1 MFDPA
6 DNCPYTM
13 VIGQPQ
19 NRSAHVSSVCRSA
32 YCFLRQLRP
41 VIRSMSIKAAK
52 TVVHAFISSRLDYCN
67 SLVHGINDTL
77 LRRLQAVQ
85 NAAARVVS
93 GTHRCDHV
101 SPVLRQ
107 LQWLPVRQQVDFKLA
122 MLVYKALN
130 NLAPQYLSD
139 DCQLVAATSRQLR
152 SSGNF
157 KCTLTS
163 TSTCLGDLAF
173 AAARPPLWNDLQAQ
187 VRQPDLSLD
196 TFRQKLKTYLFVR
209 GTSA

>member
-1 MFDPA
+1 
-6 DNCPYTM
+6 
-13 VIGQPQ
+13 
-19 NRSAHVSSVCRSA
+19 
-32 YCFLRQLRP
+32 
-41 VIRSMSIKAAK
+41 MSIKAAK

-101 SPVLRQ
+101 SPVLWQ

-139 DCQLVAATSRQLR
+139 DCQLVAATSRRQLR
-152 SSGNF
+152 SSGHF

-163 TSTCLGDLAF
+163 TSTRLGDRAF
-173 AAARPPLWNDLQAQ
+173 AAAGPRLWNHLPAQ
-187 VRQPDLSLD
+187 VRRPDLSLD